1 MSDAL
6 MQLYGWAAYLSA
18 VATIITF
25 VTGILFFAVGGAFG
39 KINDISSVLQVLF
52 MVPVAIM
59 SVRSLASGSPALGLI
74 AALVG
79 IAGMLVSAYGQSLLV
94 LDRIDFEGSLKF
106 FPAGGAI
113 GIWLI
118 VVCAVAAVGG
128 QLPQVLAWTGILAG
142 LGYVMTVV
150 GFLRGGQQNPLFYA
164 GGLVLGVGYPVWAI
178 WLGHLIFSG
187 RLG

>member
-1 MSDAL
+1 MVW
-6 MQLYGWAAYLSA
+6 QPTLSA

-25 VTGILFFAVGGAFG
+25 VTGIRFFAVGGAFG
-39 KINDISSVLQVLF
+39 KINDISSVFHVLL
-52 MVPVAIM
+52 MVPVAVT

-142 LGYVMTVV
+142 LGYVMTGLGFCEV
-150 GFLRGGQQNPLFYA
+150 GNRTRFSTPVGSWIGGRLSR
-164 GGLVLGVGYPVWAI
+164 WAI